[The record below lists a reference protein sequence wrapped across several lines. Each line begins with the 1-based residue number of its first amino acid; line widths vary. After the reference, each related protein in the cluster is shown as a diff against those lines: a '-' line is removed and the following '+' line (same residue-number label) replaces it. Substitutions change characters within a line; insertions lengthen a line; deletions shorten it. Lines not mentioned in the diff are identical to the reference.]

1 MNLLNIIEEE
11 LSSDE
16 TYIIEEGL
24 FEVSPAIAMFAFKD
38 NVLNKLSK
46 IGKKVLDPVENTV
59 GKVATKIEQ
68 AKAKT
73 IGRSGSDDNDTV
85 YSFTKEQ
92 KQAMSYIYRK
102 YGPQLVNDIEKF
114 RKDIMIPYSIVK
126 RNVAK
131 NKMITNKEIFGMTKE
146 DYFKYRESGR
156 KKIEKKGTY
165 FKDSDDL
172 RNKQADAREA
182 LSLAKQKLK
191 DFQDG
196 KIIDLTATNLE
207 KIFDEAGIGRKEL
220 NGWTDSELEK
230 TATEIKKILG
240 WLENSERNEGEYVR
254 ISGKAGSARK
264 TVESRAKLELD
275 LKKLQERG
283 YSYMKG
289 QPTEDSN
296 KHGSFKSAFAIYML
310 RREEIKN
317 IKNNSLN
324 SDYKKFYEKVLKDA
338 INGAQEIYDE
348 KFNNYMAL
356 KGTIELNQFEKKIW
370 GLKSTGV
377 EYSGDINDWYL
388 KIKPEDFKETKY
400 NQKTDKIIEAEKEM
414 DRALKQLERKLKK
427 VMSDE
432 DMAMCRKY
440 RLFNNFLTV
449 KELKDSK
456 NMFKT
461 EVPKLSAPEI
471 KGSDDNFGEK
481 LEAALK
487 KEYNSIKELEDARN
501 LINQE
506 AKSKKL
512 SKEDKAKLKEFND
525 RINPKNGSKVSKV
538 DRTKINEIL
547 GKINTTVYT
556 GKTQANDD
564 LKLLND
570 TVSDFKKLYGE
581 EELKRFEFEINKAK
595 GKLAAFLNGG
605 N

>member
-46 IGKKVLDPVENTV
+46 IGKKVLNPVENTV

-92 KQAMSYIYRK
+92 KQAMAYIYRK

-172 RNKQADAREA
+172 RNKQTDAREA

-230 TATEIKKILG
+230 TATEIKKILS
-240 WLENSERNEGEYVR
+240 WLENPERSEGEYVR
-254 ISGKAGSARK
+254 VGGKSGSARK

-289 QPTEDSN
+289 QSTEDNN
-296 KHGSFKSAFAIYML
+296 KHGSFKNAFAIYML

-338 INGAQEIYDE
+338 IDGAQEIYDE

-456 NMFKT
+456 DMFKT

-487 KEYNSIKELEDARN
+487 KEYNSIKELEDARS

-506 AKSKKL
+506 AKNKKL
-512 SKEDKAKLKEFND
+512 SKEDKIKLKELND

-570 TVSDFKKLYGE
+570 TVSDFKELYGE

-595 GKLAAFLNGG
+595 GRLAAFLNGG